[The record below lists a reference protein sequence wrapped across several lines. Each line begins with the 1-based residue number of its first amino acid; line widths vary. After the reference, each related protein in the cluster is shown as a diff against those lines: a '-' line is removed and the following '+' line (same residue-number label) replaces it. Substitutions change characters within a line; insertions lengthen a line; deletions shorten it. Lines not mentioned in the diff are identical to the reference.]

1 FAAGEAAAFRLAAA
15 LAAAAFFA
23 AALLA
28 ALRAAAAFL
37 AAAFWAASLRAA
49 AFSAADFLTAERAA
63 SDAFLRVEAAF
74 VFAAVDL
81 PRDALDLDTCAR
93 CDFAAEA
100 RFVTDFPDFPRDL
113 AAEAFLAFTGGF
125 FEAMRGTLPFFPLTF

>member
-1 FAAGEAAAFRLAAA
+1 
-15 LAAAAFFA
+15 
-23 AALLA
+23 ALLA

-37 AAAFWAASLRAA
+37 AAAFFAASLRAA
-49 AFSAADFLTAERAA
+49 AFSAAAFVTAERAA
-63 SDAFLRVEAAF
+63 SDAFFRVEAAF

-81 PRDALDLDTCAR
+81 ARAVLDLDTCAR

-100 RFVTDFPDFPRDL
+100 GFVADFPDFPRDL

-125 FEAMRGTLPFFPLTF
+125 FEAMRGALPFFPLTF